1 MTSRAKRGL
10 SIAVLVAAVAA
21 PSATVIVSMSTVA
34 NAPPHTVTVIGDPTV
49 ADGPTVLK
57 EMERDAAANPIG
69 VTTAPSV
76 GNVAALV
83 LMLVWI
89 VTGILIL
96 TRQPGNRAG
105 WVFVAIGVAWLASA
119 LAVALVTWDVR
130 TRPGTIPFR
139 APLALV
145 GEVGVGPLILIPLL
159 FILFP
164 DGRPP
169 SPRWRWVVWALVG
182 GGGLAIVGTMINP
195 GPLNNFV
202 TGGVFYENPAGLDAF
217 TRLAP
222 VMIGLG
228 SIVALVGAIASVFG
242 VRSRFKR
249 STGEARQQLRWLVT
263 VATVALTIMVLG
275 IVVTIV
281 TPKDLK
287 GFDWLFVTILGMLV
301 VTVAGGIPAA
311 YLVAIFRYGLWDLDV
326 VIKKTVVFALV
337 VVLLMAIGAVVA
349 VLVGIVAGEALYDTP
364 PLMLVLGLVTGILAI
379 PLYRLAARIADR
391 VVYGGRSSPYEVLTE
406 FSARV
411 GETYASEDVLQRMA
425 TTLGEGTGADQATV
439 WLRFGDELRPE
450 AAWPST
456 GEPPARAPDDAVE
469 VRHRGEVL
477 GALSVSMPAS
487 DPMNPAKER
496 LVRDLAAQAGPVLGN
511 VRLIE
516 ELRASRQRLVAAQD
530 EERRKLERNIHDG
543 AQQQLVAM
551 AVKLKLAD
559 AMIDRDTQVAHA
571 SLAQLQ
577 DDAQQTLEDLRD
589 LARGIYPPLLA
600 DKGLVAALESQAR
613 RAPLPVTLAP
623 DGVGRYGRDVEAT
636 VYFCALEALNNVAKY
651 ANASTTTIELAER
664 EGMLDFRVVDD
675 GAGFDPTATS
685 YGTGLQG
692 MADRLDA
699 VGGSLSVTS
708 AVGSGTAVAGRVP
721 VRSEGPS

>member
-1 MTSRAKRGL
+1 MTSRAKRVL
-10 SIAVLVAAVAA
+10 SIAVLVAAAA
-21 PSATVIVSMSTVA
+21 AMSTTVIVSMSTEA
-34 NAPPHTVTVIGDPTV
+34 NAPPHRVTVVGDPTI
-49 ADGPTVLK
+49 ADGPQVLR

-69 VTTAPSV
+69 VPTSPSV

-83 LMLVWI
+83 LMVVWI
-89 VTGILIL
+89 VTGIMIL

-105 WVFVAIGVAWLASA
+105 WVFVAIGVAWIAST

-130 TRPGTIPFR
+130 TRPGAIPLR

-169 SPRWRWVVWALVG
+169 SPRWRWVVWALVVG
-182 GGGLAIVGTMINP
+182 GVLAIVGTLINP

-202 TGGVFYENPAGLDAF
+202 TGGVFYENPAGLEAF
-217 TRLAP
+217 VRLAP
-222 VMIGLG
+222 VMIGIG
-228 SIVALVGAIASVFG
+228 SILALVGAIASVFG

-249 STGEARQQLRWLVT
+249 STGEERQQLRWLVT
-263 VATVALTIMVLG
+263 VATIALAILLLG
-275 IVVTIV
+275 MVVTIV
-281 TPKDLK
+281 APKDLT
-287 GFDWLFVTILGMLV
+287 GFDWLFVSILGLLV
-301 VTVAGGIPAA
+301 VTVAGGVPAA
-311 YLVAIFRYGLWDLDV
+311 YLIAIFRYGLWDLDLV
-326 VIKKTVVFALV
+326 LKKTVVFAVLV
-337 VVLLMAIGAVVA
+337 AILVAIGGVA
-349 VLVGIVAGEALYDTP
+349 AILVGI
-364 PLMLVLGLVTGILAI
+364 GLVPSLENSPAPLLLLGVAYGLAVI
-379 PLYRLAARIADR
+379 PLYRVAKRLADR
-391 VVYGGRSSPYEVLTE
+391 VVFGGRASPYEVLTE
-406 FSARV
+406 FSTRV

-425 TTLGEGTGADQATV
+425 TTLGEGTGAEQATV
-439 WLRFGDELRPE
+439 WLRFGDELRLE
-450 AAWPST
+450 AAWPPEV
-456 GEPPARAPDDAVE
+456 EPPVRPPNDAVE
-469 VRHRGEVL
+469 VRHRGEAL

-496 LVRDLAAQAGPVLGN
+496 LVRDLASQAGPVLGN

-543 AQQQLVAM
+543 VQQQLVAL

-559 AMIDRDTQVAHA
+559 TMIDRDAEVAHA

-577 DDAQQTLEDLRD
+577 TDAQQTLEDLRD

-600 DKGLVAALESQAR
+600 DKGLVAALEAQGR
-613 RAPLPVTLAP
+613 RASFPVTLASN
-623 DGVGRYGRDVEAT
+623 GVGRYGRDVEAT

-651 ANASTTTIELAER
+651 ANASNTTIELGSTDE
-664 EGMLDFRVVDD
+664 LLTFVVRDD
-675 GAGFDPTATS
+675 GAGFDRSAIS

-699 VGGSLSVTS
+699 VGGSLTVES
-708 AVGSGTAVAGRVP
+708 APGSGTTVRGRVP
-721 VRSEGPS
+721 IGGAR